1 MSQRNVSRRHSKMKE
16 MYETA
21 ELRIVSFEID
31 DVITTSIILGPYD
44 TPIENP

>member
-1 MSQRNVSRRHSKMKE
+1 MKE

-31 DVITTSIILGPYD
+31 DVIATSITLGPYD
-44 TPIENP
+44 TPYQPADET